1 MTKKLIFVLMF
12 CAFNCLIM
20 AQPEPM
26 APGPPPPDPG
36 EPVPIGGL
44 EFLLIGGAALGIKK
58 VISSKKKG

>member
-44 EFLLIGGAALGIKK
+44 EFL
-58 VISSKKKG
+58 